1 MTEDKNVEGEDRQ
14 ARQRHWEQIVA
25 GALDQV
31 EAALLATHP
40 AFHHLEFFGA
50 LGIHPQ
56 HLAIWCFFKSE
67 ADLRQARESGFTQE
81 IQEHVRTALFHQGFP
96 AALATQQTLSFAS
109 DEQVQKTCQGNYWH
123 FLK

>member
-1 MTEDKNVEGEDRQ
+1 MIEADGAAAGDRQ

-25 GALDQV
+25 EALRRV
-31 EAALLATHP
+31 EDSLLAGRP
-40 AFHHLEFFGA
+40 GFHHLDFFGA

-67 ADLRQARESGFTQE
+67 ADLHHARESGLTDE
-81 IQEHVRTALFHQGFP
+81 IQKGTRTALADQGYP
-96 AALATQQTLSFAS
+96 AALAAQQKVSFAS